1 MLEVIELE
9 VIINDKTI
17 FSGVNCNFY
26 VGLNRIAGINGSG
39 KTTFLSSI
47 AGVNKVKKGMVN
59 FIKNEEKYRFSLQR
73 HGFYISDNVDFY
85 NFITGMDVIKLGKR
99 YRKSNLKHPLEYYLN
114 GFGIS
119 KYSGI
124 EYGKMSL
131 GTKKKFLLTSAFIT
145 EADVYIFDEPTNG
158 LDSDSITFLIAL
170 MTALAEEKIVIFSSH
185 DDSFLQELNFTTY
198 EIKDNKIVRH
208 GE

>member
-1 MLEVIELE
+1 MLEIIELE

-17 FSGVNCNFY
+17 FSGINCNFH
-26 VGLNRIAGINGSG
+26 VGLNRIAGINGAG
-39 KTTFLSSI
+39 KTAFLSSI

-59 FIKNEEKYRFSLQR
+59 FIRREKTYRFSLQR
-73 HGFYISDNVDFY
+73 HGFYISDNVYFY

-99 YRKSNLKHPLEYYLN
+99 YRKSNLKHPLDYYLN

-145 EADVYIFDEPTNG
+145 DADVYIFDEPTNG

-170 MTALAEEKIVIFSSH
+170 MISLAEEKIVIFSSH

-198 EIKDNKIVRH
+198 EINGDKIIHH

>member
-17 FSGVNCNFY
+17 FSRVNCNFY
-26 VGLNRIAGINGSG
+26 VGLNRIAGINGAG

-47 AGVNKVKKGMVN
+47 ADVNKVKKGIVN
-59 FIKNEEKYRFSLQR
+59 FIEKEKKYRFSLQK
-73 HGFYISDNVDFY
+73 HGFYLSDDVDFY
-85 NFITGMDVIKLGKR
+85 NFITGIDVIKLGKR
-99 YRKSNLKHPLEYYLN
+99 YRKSNLKHPLDYYLN

-124 EYGKMSL
+124 EYWKMSL
-131 GTKKKFLLTSAFIT
+131 GTKKKFLLTSAFMT
-145 EADVYIFDEPTNG
+145 DADVYIFDEPTNG

-170 MTALAEEKIVIFSSH
+170 MISLAEEKIVIFSSH
-185 DDSFLQELNFTTY
+185 DDSFLQALSFTTY
-198 EIKDNKIVRH
+198 EINGNKIMYH
-208 GE
+208 GK